1 MQKRIAPLLLC
12 LLLTGCL
19 SRGDVADNTY
29 VLSFGIERGDTF
41 AYRIVLLA
49 AMPEAGAEE
58 GASMK
63 TEVLSAEARTLFEAI
78 ETVNAGLPLTLRF
91 SRTSL
96 ILLSEPLAR
105 EGEIKE
111 LLDFSLGALDIHSN
125 VRIMVADGPLRD
137 VYEGLKSDAD
147 PSFSKTMKNI
157 GTLAEQSGTL
167 IDARCR
173 TVREAL
179 GSETFD
185 LVLPYLGVNGSDPKP
200 DIVVGEVYPML
211 GGALAEETARGT
223 TVIGSAVFDGARMV
237 GTLSGRHTLLCGMVR
252 GEFSEGGLTFYEQ
265 SVGTLSVRVRKRK
278 RPSVSV
284 GNGKATVTVYLDVT
298 PEYPLSALA
307 SSDALEPFLKERI
320 RMELE
325 DTFAA
330 LQKRNADAML
340 LGTRELLNYPF
351 GGEEG
356 WKERY
361 RSLEASFDVQVRLL
375 HPGGAS

>member
-1 MQKRIAPLLLC
+1 
-12 LLLTGCL
+12 
-19 SRGDVADNTY
+19 
-29 VLSFGIERGDTF
+29 
-41 AYRIVLLA
+41 
-49 AMPEAGAEE
+49 
-58 GASMK
+58 
-63 TEVLSAEARTLFEAI
+63 
-78 ETVNAGLPLTLRF
+78 
-91 SRTSL
+91 
-96 ILLSEPLAR
+96 
-105 EGEIKE
+105 
-111 LLDFSLGALDIHSN
+111 
-125 VRIMVADGPLRD
+125 
-137 VYEGLKSDAD
+137 
-147 PSFSKTMKNI
+147 
-157 GTLAEQSGTL
+157 
-167 IDARCR
+167 
-173 TVREAL
+173 
-179 GSETFD
+179 
-185 LVLPYLGVNGSDPKP
+185 
-200 DIVVGEVYPML
+200 
-211 GGALAEETARGT
+211 
-223 TVIGSAVFDGARMV
+223 
-237 GTLSGRHTLLCGMVR
+237 MVR
-252 GEFSEGGLTFYEQ
+252 GEFSEGGLTFYEP

-330 LQKRNADAML
+330 LQKRNTDAML